1 MGAKKTSLKGK
12 GGYKVYESLGK
23 YEKNRK
29 RRLERH
35 LKKYPNDETAK
46 KALGNIKYR
55 RYKPHTTGGWINRKD
70 PAFFGIPV
78 GEAMIMAAVKKV
90 ASKVSRILATDHA
103 YQKLLADAAI
113 ALKNREIKVAASK
126 QRKGKKD

>member
-12 GGYKVYESLGK
+12 GSYKVYESLGK

-46 KALGNIKYR
+46 KALGKIEYR
-55 RYKPHTTGGWINRKD
+55 RYKPHTRGGWIDRKD
-70 PAFFGIPV
+70 PAFQGLPI
-78 GEAMIMAAVKKV
+78 GEAMLMARVKKV
-90 ASKVSRILATDHA
+90 ASKVTRILATDHA
-103 YQKLLADAAI
+103 YQKLLADVAVAV
-113 ALKNREIKVAASK
+113 KNREQKLANQK
-126 QRKGKKD
+126 QRKAK